1 MTQRVK
7 SAMTLTRG
15 LWLANGLLWLLPC
28 GFLAFGAAKIF
39 LGGEAPPLRLDPL
52 RTEAMPP
59 LALASAGTRNPF
71 DPAGAAWLAADSP
84 GPAATPGQVRGIVVL
99 PGVAVALTDRGA
111 VKPGA
116 ALDAGRLRSVKT
128 TGAVVDTP
136 GGPQALVLPGSN
148 RPSLQDLNRAR
159 PAAPSVAAS
168 IQGKS

>member
-1 MTQRVK
+1 MTQHVK
-7 SAMTLTRG
+7 SAMTLTRA

-52 RTEAMPP
+52 TTAALPP

-84 GPAATPGQVRGIVVL
+84 GPAATPGPVRGIVVL

-111 VKPGA
+111 VGPGA

-128 TGAVVDTP
+128 SGAVVDTP
-136 GGPQALVLPGSN
+136 DGPQPLALPGSN
-148 RPSLQDLNRAR
+148 RPSLQELNRAR
-159 PAAPSVAAS
+159 PAALPVTAS
-168 IQGKS
+168 IRGKS